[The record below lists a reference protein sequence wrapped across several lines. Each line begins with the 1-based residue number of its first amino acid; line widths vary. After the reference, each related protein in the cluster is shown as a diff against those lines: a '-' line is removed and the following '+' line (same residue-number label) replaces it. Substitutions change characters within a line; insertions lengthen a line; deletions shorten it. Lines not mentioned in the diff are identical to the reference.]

1 MADLLICQV
10 ATHWVAINIKHI
22 FGADVQICVKCF
34 YIKCFLKIPLKKT
47 NKIQNLAQKVTP
59 NSDSDNDIMMM
70 IALISDDSDGD
81 KDNRQ

>member
-1 MADLLICQV
+1 MFFKDP
-10 ATHWVAINIKHI
+10 
-22 FGADVQICVKCF
+22 VK
-34 YIKCFLKIPLKKT
+34 KD

-81 KDNRQ
+81 KGNRQ